1 MIGMRG
7 ELLLILVLL
16 SLAPVVA
23 LDPASPPSL
32 GQWAST
38 TSYPLKVAGES
49 CDVYSNTVYCIGGFD
64 AQGKDYDN
72 AYYASL
78 SSSGIG
84 PWTSTTPYPA
94 DIDSQS
100 CAIASAE
107 IYCVGG
113 ENSTSVVS
121 NVYEAPITSSG
132 IGAWSQAAAY
142 PQTIA
147 ASSCFVSSG
156 YLYCVGGFD
165 ITGDETAASYY
176 SSLSSGLKSWMSST
190 AYPFAVNS
198 EACMVQGNSV
208 YCVAG
213 NEESGLP
220 QFPVAN
226 VYYAQISASGIGTW
240 TSTAQYPNALS
251 TVACVLNSGD
261 IYCAGGFNLDQLSS
275 DHVYFTAIGG
285 SGLASWTNG
294 TAYPV
299 PFDVSSCVT
308 DLSHMYCVAGRSFTG
323 KLVTMSNADYY
334 AALGGSSST
343 NATSSTSSTA
353 SSSTVTSSSS
363 SSSAASTASSTS
375 STTTTQASSTTSSTA
390 TTTSVTSASGG
401 NSTTSTPTTTTSTAP
416 EFDSNALILTTLVVL
431 SAVVLLFRIRG
442 GRNVPGLR
450 T

>member
-1 MIGMRG
+1 MIGVRG

-49 CDVYSNTVYCIGGFD
+49 CDVSSNTVYCIGGFD

-72 AYYASL
+72 AYYATL

-100 CAIASAE
+100 CAISSAE

-176 SSLSSGLKSWMSST
+176 SSLSSGLKSWMSTT

-261 IYCAGGFNLDQLSS
+261 IYCAGGFDLDQLSS

-285 SGLASWTNG
+285 SGLAAWTNG

-334 AALGGSSST
+334 AALGGSSGT
-343 NATSSTSSTA
+343 NATSSTQ
-353 SSSTVTSSSS
+353 SSSAVTS
-363 SSSAASTASSTS
+363 SSSAASTASST
-375 STTTTQASSTTSSTA
+375 TTTPASSSISSAA
-390 TTTSVTSASGG
+390 TDTSVTSASSG

-416 EFDSNALILTTLVVL
+416 EFDSNALILTTLAVL

-442 GRNVPGLR
+442 ARNVPGLK